1 MVTCKCIMKERDR
14 NNNITGYVL
23 EDAYG
28 NKCHFTARD
37 LKYYIKEGN
46 IQVLNLKLTS
56 DDRLIDE
63 KIKSVPEIPVVDS
76 IESNNITTN
85 SWDFMSG
92 KSGEKRIEPLYGWMS
107 EENTV
112 YTESIQGLTGGIVRV
127 SRMSWEI
134 QLLPERV
141 NRIGVWVNHG
151 FIISGGSVDK
161 FKDSLRKNY
170 TKCIEKMNRN
180 INDTWEHEDGF
191 DVLYS
196 CRQSLMNGPYLDV
209 WPKHSQIHLKSQQ
222 DIEWLIRKL
231 EETQV
236 RVQEIREVKGWRTK
250 KVPVMKPDGTVE
262 TRGNWFNKIFGNK

>member
-63 KIKSVPEIPVVDS
+63 KIKSVPEIPVVDN
-76 IESNNITTN
+76 IESNNINTN

-92 KSGEKRIEPLYGWMS
+92 KPWEKRIEPLYGWMS

-222 DIEWLIRKL
+222 DIEWLIKKL

-262 TRGNWFNKIFGNK
+262 TRGNWFNKIFGHK

>member
-63 KIKSVPEIPVVDS
+63 KIKSVPEIPVVDN

-112 YTESIQGLTGGIVRV
+112 YTESIQGLTGGIVIV

-170 TKCIEKMNRN
+170 TKCIEKMNKN